1 MKAWLFAFVAA
12 LFIAGT
18 AWAQTPAP
26 SCEEELGQMRYL
38 VRLFG
43 ETRTQAEFEVA
54 KQRARAD
61 RAEAEAVK
69 LRQLV
74 EAWRKLAPADLPGGQ
89 NMMPGLRL
97 ENHPA
102 GAEGK

>member
-1 MKAWLFAFVAA
+1 MKAWLCSLAVGWFLVG
-12 LFIAGT
+12 GT
-18 AWAQTPAP
+18 AWAQAPAP

-61 RAEAEAVK
+61 RAEAEIAR
-69 LRQLV
+69 LRAL
-74 EAWRKLAPADLPGGQ
+74 LPTGKT
-89 NMMPGLRL
+89 
-97 ENHPA
+97 
-102 GAEGK
+102 EGK